1 DIILIQPEWDDERMF
16 SHNPMYFNSRLLLAE
31 HGFTT
36 VTSGLMK
43 NFDYYQQIM
52 ARHGIELHTEL
63 VRRELDALQKQPG
76 GEHFLR
82 KMLTRPASAHNG
94 AAPDDRRGSTDALSL
109 QASLNRLEENL
120 DRLKQLIGESV

>member
-1 DIILIQPEWDDERMF
+1 MIQPEWNDERMF

-36 VTSGLMK
+36 VTSGLIE
-43 NFDYYQQIM
+43 NFDYYQQVM

-63 VRRELDALQKQPG
+63 VCRELDALRQQPG
-76 GEHFLR
+76 SGRFLH
-82 KMLTRPASAHNG
+82 KLLTSPAADHNG
-94 AAPDDRRGSTDALSL
+94 DTLDNRQDGAGTPSL

-120 DRLKQLIGESV
+120 DRLKQLIDNSA